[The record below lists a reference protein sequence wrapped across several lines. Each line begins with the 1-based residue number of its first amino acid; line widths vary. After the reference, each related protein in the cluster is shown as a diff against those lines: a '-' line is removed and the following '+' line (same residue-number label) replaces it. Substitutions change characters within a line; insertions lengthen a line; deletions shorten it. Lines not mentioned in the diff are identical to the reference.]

1 MNRKIITVQELI
13 DKLNKI
19 EDKTRPVFIH
29 PIDDIKLEELGVITS
44 ISTIRRVDLNAA
56 PLVVE

>member
-29 PIDDIKLEELGVITS
+29 PICRI
-44 ISTIRRVDLNAA
+44 DLNVA